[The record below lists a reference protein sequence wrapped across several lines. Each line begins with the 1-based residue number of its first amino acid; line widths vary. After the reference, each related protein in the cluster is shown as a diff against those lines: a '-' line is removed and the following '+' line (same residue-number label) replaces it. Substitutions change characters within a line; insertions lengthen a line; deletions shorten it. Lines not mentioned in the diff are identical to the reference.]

1 MGKLTQRM
9 STFLLPTSVR
19 LAWLNLL
26 RNGRRSL
33 LSVLI
38 IAIAVFALTS
48 AGGYGLYTYESLRES
63 TARDTGHLTLSTL
76 GYFEQDEDMPLS
88 NGLDNVQALTK
99 SIIGDSD
106 VRGVQ
111 PRVYFSGLVSNGSK
125 STIFMGT
132 GVNEREFDMKG
143 PFLDVRSGQ
152 TLSDVKSPR
161 YDSQEPQVM
170 LGTDLARNLKVAV
183 GDWVTLLAT
192 TSDGALNAFDFKV
205 QGIYSTGVP
214 ELDKRQL
221 YVHITAA
228 QELLASDKVST
239 LSVFLFET
247 SKTST
252 VQQRIQTALDR
263 NSASQSEQG
272 SEIEITPWQ
281 DRAFFYTKVKDLYD
295 RIFGIMGAVMALVVF
310 VSLFNTMTMSVTE
323 RTREIGTLSALGS
336 YPSEIVAGFLKEAGL
351 LALIGSVIGAL
362 VSGLVSLLLLVV
374 DIQMPPPPGR
384 TEGYPLNIYFSL
396 ELVGYATLGVL
407 TICLIAAYFSARKG
421 VNKPITEALVYV

>member
-1 MGKLTQRM
+1 MGKLTQGF
-9 STFLLPTSVR
+9 SSVLIPTSVR

-63 TARDTGHLTLSTL
+63 TARDTGHLTLSTP

-88 NGLDNVQALTK
+88 NGLDTVQALTK
-99 SIIGDSD
+99 SIIGVSD

-221 YVHITAA
+221 YVHITTA

-247 SKTST
+247 NKTST
-252 VQQRIQTALDR
+252 VQQRIQLALDKQ
-263 NSASQSEQG
+263 AGHQG
-272 SEIEITPWQ
+272 SGIEITPWQ

-351 LALIGSVIGAL
+351 LAVIGSAIGAL
-362 VSGLVSLLLLVV
+362 VSGLVSVLLLVV
-374 DIQMPPPPGR
+374 DVQMPPPPGR
-384 TEGYPLNIYFSL
+384 TEGYPLNIHFSL

-407 TICLIAAYFSARKG
+407 TICLLAAYFSARKG

>member
-1 MGKLTQRM
+1 
-9 STFLLPTSVR
+9 
-19 LAWLNLL
+19 
-26 RNGRRSL
+26 
-33 LSVLI
+33 
-38 IAIAVFALTS
+38 
-48 AGGYGLYTYESLRES
+48 
-63 TARDTGHLTLSTL
+63 
-76 GYFEQDEDMPLS
+76 MPLS
-88 NGLDNVQALTK
+88 NGLDNVQTLTK

-170 LGTDLARNLKVAV
+170 LGTDLARNLKAAV

-310 VSLFNTMTMSVTE
+310 VSLFNTMTDRKSV
-323 RTREIGTLSALGS
+323 
-336 YPSEIVAGFLKEAGL
+336 V
-351 LALIGSVIGAL
+351 
-362 VSGLVSLLLLVV
+362 
-374 DIQMPPPPGR
+374 
-384 TEGYPLNIYFSL
+384 
-396 ELVGYATLGVL
+396 
-407 TICLIAAYFSARKG
+407 
-421 VNKPITEALVYV
+421 

>member
-1 MGKLTQRM
+1 
-9 STFLLPTSVR
+9 
-19 LAWLNLL
+19 
-26 RNGRRSL
+26 
-33 LSVLI
+33 
-38 IAIAVFALTS
+38 
-48 AGGYGLYTYESLRES
+48 
-63 TARDTGHLTLSTL
+63 
-76 GYFEQDEDMPLS
+76 
-88 NGLDNVQALTK
+88 
-99 SIIGDSD
+99 
-106 VRGVQ
+106 
-111 PRVYFSGLVSNGSK
+111 
-125 STIFMGT
+125 
-132 GVNEREFDMKG
+132 
-143 PFLDVRSGQ
+143 
-152 TLSDVKSPR
+152 
-161 YDSQEPQVM
+161 
-170 LGTDLARNLKVAV
+170 
-183 GDWVTLLAT
+183 
-192 TSDGALNAFDFKV
+192 FKV

-221 YVHITAA
+221 YVHITTA

-272 SEIEITPWQ
+272 TEIEITPWQ

-351 LALIGSVIGAL
+351 LAVIGSAIGAL

-407 TICLIAAYFSARKG
+407 TICLLAAYFSARKG

>member
-1 MGKLTQRM
+1 MGKLTQGF
-9 STFLLPTSVR
+9 SSVLLPTSVR

-63 TARDTGHLTLSTL
+63 TARDMGHLTLSTP

-111 PRVYFSGLVSNGSK
+111 PRVYFSGLVFNGSK

-170 LGTDLARNLKVAV
+170 LGTDLARNQKVAV

-205 QGIYSTGVP
+205 QSIYSTGLP

-221 YVHITAA
+221 YVHITTA
-228 QELLASDKVST
+228 QELLASEKVST

-247 SKTST
+247 NKTST
-252 VQQRIQTALDR
+252 VQQRIQLALDK
-263 NSASQSEQG
+263 QVGQQG

-281 DRAFFYTKVKDLYD
+281 DRAFFYPKVKDLYD

-336 YPSEIVAGFLKEAGL
+336 YPSEIVVGFLKEAGL
-351 LALIGSVIGAL
+351 LAAIGSAIGAL
-362 VSGLVSLLLLVV
+362 VSGLVSVLLLVV
-374 DIQMPPPPGR
+374 DVQMPPPPGK

-407 TICLIAAYFSARKG
+407 TICLLAAYFSARKG

>member
-1 MGKLTQRM
+1 MGKLTQGF
-9 STFLLPTSVR
+9 SSVLFPTSVR

-63 TARDTGHLTLSTL
+63 TARDTGHLTLSTP

-205 QGIYSTGVP
+205 QGIYSTGLP

-221 YVHITAA
+221 YVHITTA
-228 QELLASDKVST
+228 QELLASEKVST

-247 SKTST
+247 NKTST
-252 VQQRIQTALDR
+252 VQQRIQLALDK
-263 NSASQSEQG
+263 QVGQQG

-336 YPSEIVAGFLKEAGL
+336 YPSEIVVGFLKEAGL
-351 LALIGSVIGAL
+351 LAAIGSAIGAL
-362 VSGLVSLLLLVV
+362 VSGLVSVLLLVV
-374 DIQMPPPPGR
+374 DVQMPPPPGR

-407 TICLIAAYFSARKG
+407 TICLLAAYFSARKG

>member
-1 MGKLTQRM
+1 MGKLMQFG
-9 STFLLPTSVR
+9 FLYSLR

-38 IAIAVFALTS
+38 VAIAVFALTS

-63 TARDTGHLTLSTL
+63 TARDTGHLTLSTP
-76 GYFEQDEDMPLS
+76 GYFEQDEDTPLS
-88 NGLDNVQALTK
+88 NGLDNADELTK
-99 SIIGDSD
+99 MIIGDSD

-143 PFLDVRSGQ
+143 PFLDVRQGQ
-152 TLSDVKSPR
+152 TLASIDSPR
-161 YDSQEPQVM
+161 YDDTEPQVM
-170 LGTDLARNLKVAV
+170 LGKDLARNLKVSI

-221 YVHITAA
+221 YVHISQA
-228 QELLASDKVST
+228 QELLASDRVST

-247 SKTST
+247 EKTSA
-252 VQQRIQTALDR
+252 VQQRIQTVLDKG
-263 NSASQSEQG
+263 SDQG
-272 SEIEITPWQ
+272 RDIEATPWQ

-323 RTREIGTLSALGS
+323 RTREMGTLSALGS
-336 YPSEIVAGFLKEAGL
+336 YPSEIITGFLKEAGL
-351 LALIGSVIGAL
+351 LAVLGGLLGAFASAA
-362 VSGLVSLLLLVV
+362 VTVLLLVV
-374 DIQMPPPPGR
+374 DVQMPPPPGR
-384 TEGYPLNIYFSL
+384 TDGYPLNIYFSF
-396 ELVGYATLGVL
+396 ELVAYAMAGV
-407 TICLIAAYFSARKG
+407 TAICLIAAYFAARKG
-421 VNKPITEALVYV
+421 VNKPITEALTYV

>member
-1 MGKLTQRM
+1 M
-9 STFLLPTSVR
+9 
-19 LAWLNLL
+19 
-26 RNGRRSL
+26 
-33 LSVLI
+33 
-38 IAIAVFALTS
+38 
-48 AGGYGLYTYESLRES
+48 
-63 TARDTGHLTLSTL
+63 
-76 GYFEQDEDMPLS
+76 
-88 NGLDNVQALTK
+88 
-99 SIIGDSD
+99 
-106 VRGVQ
+106 
-111 PRVYFSGLVSNGSK
+111 
-125 STIFMGT
+125 
-132 GVNEREFDMKG
+132 
-143 PFLDVRSGQ
+143 
-152 TLSDVKSPR
+152 
-161 YDSQEPQVM
+161 
-170 LGTDLARNLKVAV
+170 
-183 GDWVTLLAT
+183 TLLAT

-351 LALIGSVIGAL
+351 LAVIGSAIGAL
-362 VSGLVSLLLLVV
+362 VSGLMSVLLLVV

-384 TEGYPLNIYFSL
+384 TEGYQLNIYFSL

-407 TICLIAAYFSARKG
+407 TICLLAAYFSARKG

>member
-1 MGKLTQRM
+1 MGKLTQGF
-9 STFLLPTSVR
+9 SSVLIPTSVR

-48 AGGYGLYTYESLRES
+48 AGGYGLYTYESLKES
-63 TARDTGHLTLSTL
+63 TARDTGHLTLSTP

-88 NGLDNVQALTK
+88 NGLDNVQAFTK

-221 YVHITAA
+221 YVHITTA
-228 QELLASDKVST
+228 QELLASEKVST

-247 SKTST
+247 NKTST
-252 VQQRIQTALDR
+252 VQQRIQLALDK
-263 NSASQSEQG
+263 QVGQQG
-272 SEIEITPWQ
+272 SYIELTPWQ

-351 LALIGSVIGAL
+351 LAVIGSAIGAL
-362 VSGLVSLLLLVV
+362 VSGLVSVLLLVIDV
-374 DIQMPPPPGR
+374 QMPPPPGR

-407 TICLIAAYFSARKG
+407 TICLLAAYFSARKG

>member
-63 TARDTGHLTLSTL
+63 TARDTGHLTLSTP

-263 NSASQSEQG
+263 NSASQSDQG
-272 SEIEITPWQ
+272 TEIEITPWQ
-281 DRAFFYTKVKDLYD
+281 DRAFFTPRLK
-295 RIFGIMGAVMALVVF
+295 IFTTG
-310 VSLFNTMTMSVTE
+310 S
-323 RTREIGTLSALGS
+323 SAS
-336 YPSEIVAGFLKEAGL
+336 WV
-351 LALIGSVIGAL
+351 
-362 VSGLVSLLLLVV
+362 
-374 DIQMPPPPGR
+374 Q
-384 TEGYPLNIYFSL
+384 
-396 ELVGYATLGVL
+396 
-407 TICLIAAYFSARKG
+407 
-421 VNKPITEALVYV
+421 

>member
-1 MGKLTQRM
+1 
-9 STFLLPTSVR
+9 
-19 LAWLNLL
+19 
-26 RNGRRSL
+26 
-33 LSVLI
+33 
-38 IAIAVFALTS
+38 
-48 AGGYGLYTYESLRES
+48 
-63 TARDTGHLTLSTL
+63 
-76 GYFEQDEDMPLS
+76 
-88 NGLDNVQALTK
+88 
-99 SIIGDSD
+99 
-106 VRGVQ
+106 
-111 PRVYFSGLVSNGSK
+111 
-125 STIFMGT
+125 
-132 GVNEREFDMKG
+132 
-143 PFLDVRSGQ
+143 
-152 TLSDVKSPR
+152 
-161 YDSQEPQVM
+161 M

-221 YVHITAA
+221 YVHITTA
-228 QELLASDKVST
+228 QELLASEKVST

-247 SKTST
+247 NKTST
-252 VQQRIQTALDR
+252 VQQRIQLALDK
-263 NSASQSEQG
+263 QVGQQG
-272 SEIEITPWQ
+272 SDIELTPWQ

-351 LALIGSVIGAL
+351 LAVIGSAIGAL
-362 VSGLVSLLLLVV
+362 VSGLVSVLLLVIDV
-374 DIQMPPPPGR
+374 QMPPPPGR

-407 TICLIAAYFSARKG
+407 TDLFAGCLLLCSQRR
-421 VNKPITEALVYV
+421 E

>member
-1 MGKLTQRM
+1 MGKLTQGF
-9 STFLLPTSVR
+9 SSVLLPTSVR

-63 TARDTGHLTLSTL
+63 TARNMGHLTLSTP

-170 LGTDLARNLKVAV
+170 LGTDLARNLKVTV

-205 QGIYSTGVP
+205 LGTYSTGLP

-221 YVHITAA
+221 YVHITTA

-247 SKTST
+247 NKTST
-252 VQQRIQTALDR
+252 VQQRIQLALDK
-263 NSASQSEQG
+263 QVGQQG
-272 SEIEITPWQ
+272 SDIEITPWQ

-351 LALIGSVIGAL
+351 LAVIGSAIGAL
-362 VSGLVSLLLLVV
+362 VSGLVSVLLLVIDV
-374 DIQMPPPPGR
+374 QMPPPPGR

-407 TICLIAAYFSARKG
+407 TICLLAAYFSARKG

>member
-1 MGKLTQRM
+1 MGKLTQKL

-63 TARDTGHLTLSTL
+63 TARDTGHLTLSTP

-99 SIIGDSD
+99 SIISDSD

-161 YDSQEPQVM
+161 YDNQEPQVM

-221 YVHITAA
+221 YVHITTA

-252 VQQRIQTALDR
+252 VQQRIEVLLNR
-263 NSASQSEQG
+263 QSDPQAP
-272 SEIEITPWQ
+272 EIEITPWQ

-351 LALIGSVIGAL
+351 LALIGSAIGAL
-362 VSGLVSLLLLVV
+362 VSGLVSVLLLVV

-407 TICLIAAYFSARKG
+407 TICLLAAYFSARKG

>member
-1 MGKLTQRM
+1 MGKLKQKM

-63 TARDTGHLTLSTL
+63 TARDTGHLTLSTP

-152 TLSDVKSPR
+152 TLSDVKSLR

-221 YVHITAA
+221 YVHITTA

-247 SKTST
+247 NKTST
-252 VQQRIQTALDR
+252 VQQRIRMALDKQD
-263 NSASQSEQG
+263 AQQG

-351 LALIGSVIGAL
+351 LAVIGSAIGAL
-362 VSGLVSLLLLVV
+362 VSGLVSVLLLVIDV
-374 DIQMPPPPGR
+374 QMPPPPGR

-407 TICLIAAYFSARKG
+407 MICLLAAYFSARKG

>member
-9 STFLLPTSVR
+9 STFLLPTSVC

-63 TARDTGHLTLSTL
+63 TARDTGHLTLSTP

-161 YDSQEPQVM
+161 YDNQEPQVM
-170 LGTDLARNLKVAV
+170 LGIDLARNLKVAV

-221 YVHITAA
+221 YVHITTA
-228 QELLASDKVST
+228 QDLLASDKVST

-252 VQQRIQTALDR
+252 VQQRIEVLLNR
-263 NSASQSEQG
+263 QSDPQAP
-272 SEIEITPWQ
+272 EIEITPWQ

-351 LALIGSVIGAL
+351 LAVIGSAIGAL
-362 VSGLVSLLLLVV
+362 VSGLVSVLLLVV
-374 DIQMPPPPGR
+374 DIKMPPPPGR

-407 TICLIAAYFSARKG
+407 TICLLAAYFSARKG

>member
-1 MGKLTQRM
+1 MGKLTQGF
-9 STFLLPTSVR
+9 SSVLFPTSVR

-63 TARDTGHLTLSTL
+63 TARDTGHLTLSTP

-88 NGLDNVQALTK
+88 NGLGSVQALTK
-99 SIIGDSD
+99 SMIGDSD

-221 YVHITAA
+221 YVHITTA

-247 SKTST
+247 KKTST
-252 VQQRIQTALDR
+252 VQQRIQLALDKQVGQR
-263 NSASQSEQG
+263 G
-272 SEIEITPWQ
+272 SDIEITPWQ

-351 LALIGSVIGAL
+351 LAVIGSAIGAL
-362 VSGLVSLLLLVV
+362 VSSLVSVLLLVIDV
-374 DIQMPPPPGR
+374 QMPPPPGR

-407 TICLIAAYFSARKG
+407 TICLLAAYFSARKG

>member
-1 MGKLTQRM
+1 MGKLKQKM

-63 TARDTGHLTLSTL
+63 TARDTGHLTLSTP

-88 NGLDNVQALTK
+88 NGLDNVQALIK
-99 SIIGDSD
+99 SIIGDTD
-106 VRGVQ
+106 VRGMQ

-161 YDSQEPQVM
+161 YDNQEPQVM

-205 QGIYSTGVP
+205 QGIYSIGVP

-221 YVHITAA
+221 YVHITTA

-252 VQQRIQTALDR
+252 VQQRIEVLLNR
-263 NSASQSEQG
+263 QSDPQAP
-272 SEIEITPWQ
+272 EIEITPWQ

-351 LALIGSVIGAL
+351 LAVIGSAIGAI
-362 VSGLVSLLLLVV
+362 VSGLVSVLLLVV
-374 DIQMPPPPGR
+374 DVQMPPPPGR

-407 TICLIAAYFSARKG
+407 TICLLAAYFSARKG